1 MYEIDYISSGVFER
15 SMATYRLAPDEL
27 VGIKVDIGLD
37 PTAHVLKQIFDVSR
51 AGEKLG
57 IYRFYFDRI
66 RLGRRYKMYV
76 DYLWLG
82 FDWPIALL
90 DICSASSEL
99 ENSFVKIDEQC
110 IEEYKQMIREIS

>member
-1 MYEIDYISSGVFER
+1 MKYGIAVAGSHGKTTTT
-15 SMATYRLAPDEL
+15 SMLSKLLR
-27 VGIKVDIGLD
+27 DIGLD